1 MKQGSLDLSVKIQHY
16 IQMPEEAAGA
26 TGDLLEP

>member
-1 MKQGSLDLSVKIQHY
+1 MKQGSLDLSVNY